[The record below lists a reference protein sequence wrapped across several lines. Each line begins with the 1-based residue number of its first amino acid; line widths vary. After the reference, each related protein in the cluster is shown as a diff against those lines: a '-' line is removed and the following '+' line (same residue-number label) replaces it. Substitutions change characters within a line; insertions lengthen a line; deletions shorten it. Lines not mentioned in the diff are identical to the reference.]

1 MAFALSHS
9 PVFPMCPLVSWTSP
23 NMFLYSL
30 HYALGSDLGS
40 SHYPYVFPH
49 SSMFS
54 YVFALLRIVVLI
66 HMYRALGRERI
77 DSPLYPHTARRS
89 PELPL
94 QVHTLPSDLSTL
106 RRPQA
111 RLQLAFSTRC
121 PHHVAQPIVGG
132 LGVVLTCLLL
142 HSTRAATTGSLPAT

>member
-1 MAFALSHS
+1 
-9 PVFPMCPLVSWTSP
+9 MCFLTSWTFP
-23 NMFLYSL
+23 TMLLYAM
-30 HYALGSDLGS
+30 HYILGSDLGS

-54 YVFALLRIVVLI
+54 YVFALFQIPVLI
-66 HMYRALGRERI
+66 HLYRALRGHEI
-77 DSPLYPHTARRS
+77 DSPLHPHTARHS

-111 RLQLAFSTRC
+111 RLQLAFSTHCSYR
-121 PHHVAQPIVGG
+121 VA
-132 LGVVLTCLLL
+132 
-142 HSTRAATTGSLPAT
+142 